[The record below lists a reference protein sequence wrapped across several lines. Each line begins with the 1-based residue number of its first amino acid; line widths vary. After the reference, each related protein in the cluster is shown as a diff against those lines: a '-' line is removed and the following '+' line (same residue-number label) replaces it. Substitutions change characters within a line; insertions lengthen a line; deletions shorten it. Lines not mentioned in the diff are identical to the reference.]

1 MCDREYPTNEG
12 MLIFESFNIH
22 WIYKGNMNEELEV
35 LSLVTQALDDTGI
48 AYMITGSI
56 AMNYYATPRMTRDVD
71 IVIELHRRDID
82 SFIELFQQDFYLN
95 PDSIKEAVIN
105 HEMFNIIHSKYVLKL
120 DFIVKKESPYRVAE
134 FQRRRQVVIDGIP
147 ISIVSLED
155 LVLSKLFWAKDTKS
169 ELQIR
174 DVKNM
179 LFAEHDIDLQYIHKW
194 VKEMNL
200 QEVYRMAKDE

>member
-1 MCDREYPTNEG
+1 
-12 MLIFESFNIH
+12 
-22 WIYKGNMNEELEV
+22 MNEELEV
-35 LSLVTQALDDTGI
+35 LSLVTHALDDTGI

-56 AMNYYATPRMTRDVD
+56 AMNYHATPRMTRNID
-71 IVIELHRRDID
+71 IVIELNSGDLD
-82 SFIELFQQDFYLN
+82 SIVKLFQLDFYLDS
-95 PDSIKEAVIN
+95 DSIKDAIIN
-105 HEMFNIIHSKYVLKL
+105 QEMFNIIHSKSVLKL
-120 DFIVKKESPYRVAE
+120 DFIVKKESPYRVTE

-147 ISIVSLED
+147 LWIVSPED

-179 LFAEHDIDLQYIHKW
+179 LFAVHDIDLQYIQKW